1 MENNKLLLTKQEAM
15 ELLPFG
21 RRGFESL
28 VKNGEI
34 GFKEVNGRLYFS
46 RAEIDRWA
54 NDLKYRIVSTPEV
67 KPCGRTLLCKPKT
80 EKTYSLD
87 ALLEQRTLE
96 KLNNSASRNL
106 QSYKQRQIVRPQ
118 VSFQA

>member
-28 VKNGEI
+28 IRTGEL
-34 GFKEVNGRLYFS
+34 GFKKVNGRLYFS
-46 RAEIDRWA
+46 KADLERWV
-54 NDLKYRIVSTPEV
+54 NDLEHRTEYTPEV
-67 KPCGRTLLCKPKT
+67 KPTGHISRCKPQT
-80 EKTYSLD
+80 EKKYSLD
-87 ALLEQRTLE
+87 ALVAQQALE
-96 KLNNSASRNL
+96 KLSSSATRKL
-106 QSYKQRQIVRPQ
+106 QSYKQKISVKPQ